1 MKNSIKISKSEVMK
15 LAWSMYKADNF
26 GQAPRPEHQE
36 YKYHKPFS
44 SYLADAWEAKKHEL
58 SRRIKAEEAY
68 QKELEAKKRTA
79 ERIARLDMVAKSQG
93 NGGVTYTKESDSLT
107 EEQAVLIQEAIDND
121 ARAHKLVN

>member
-1 MKNSIKISKSEVMK
+1 MK

-68 QKELEAKKRTA
+68 QKELEAKKRMA

-121 ARAHKLVN
+121 ARVHKLVN

>member
-1 MKNSIKISKSEVMK
+1 MK

-26 GQAPRPEHQE
+26 GQAPRPEHME
-36 YKYHKPFS
+36 YKYYKPFS
-44 SYLADAWEAKKHEL
+44 SYLADAWEAEKHEI

-68 QKELEAKKRTA
+68 QKELEAKKRMA
-79 ERIARLDMVAKSQG
+79 ERIAKLDMIAKSQG

-121 ARAHKLVN
+121 ARVHKFVN